1 MKMQVRGEKETLC
14 QTSEQDRQTKEE
26 VLKDAGKAGQ
36 GSRLVNVAAGAEM
49 NALTTGPECRA
60 LGKSQSRA
68 GGWGDLGGQL
78 ELGRLQ
84 WVCSWNVFAR
94 GYTQRGGICESF
106 S

>member
-1 MKMQVRGEKETLC
+1 MGEKETLY
-14 QTSEQDRQTKEE
+14 QTREQDRQTKEE